1 MEKLLWRKNILPDAI
16 SAGSI
21 LHSVSFLGKVRKAAV
36 WQLPCVAIWKL
47 NLKTLIYQRYCINA
61 WKLLWQQ
68 CLRKGREML
77 NVIQVPAGSVPSA
90 GLGSARWLTSN
101 WILEAFLFTVR
112 SEIHSQL
119 VVCTFSIHRSC
130 CTWVFGTWKQDLY
143 WWWCQGAS
151 GNGGLLV
158 TSCSTA
164 RRRLSFCFNELCFV
178 SFSYLQRK
186 KKRIYAVCCDI
197 SLWWDW

>member
-1 MEKLLWRKNILPDAI
+1 M
-16 SAGSI
+16 
-21 LHSVSFLGKVRKAAV
+21 LG
-36 WQLPCVAIWKL
+36 
-47 NLKTLIYQRYCINA
+47 N
-61 WKLLWQQ
+61 LWQQ

-101 WILEAFLFTVR
+101 WILEAFLLTVR

-143 WWWCQGAS
+143 WWCHGAS

-164 RRRLSFCFNELCFV
+164 RRLSFCFNELCFV
-178 SFSYLQRK
+178 SFSYLQK
-186 KKRIYAVCCDI
+186 KKKKGFTLFAVIFLCDGI
-197 SLWWDW
+197 GRLQ